1 MSEQSMTRQSMTG
14 SHTTGR
20 SLQLRGIEVYYNR
33 VRALRDVNID
43 VHEGEIV
50 SLLGNNGAGKTSTL
64 SLISGLV
71 RARAG
76 TMTWGDMDLTKMQP
90 WDLVAAGVLHIPEG
104 RRIFSTMTVHEN
116 LQLGGYLVKDHA
128 AVQERIDYSYEL
140 MPRLA
145 ERRNQQGGTLSGGE
159 QQMLALGRALV
170 GGPKLLLL
178 DEPSMGLAPLIVKQV
193 MEIIQEVNKQGTTVL
208 LVEQNARAAL
218 KIADRAY
225 VLESGMVTMSGSAAE
240 LAANP
245 AVIEAYLG
253 K

>member
-1 MSEQSMTRQSMTG
+1 MSTLTLENVE
-14 SHTTGR
+14 
-20 SLQLRGIEVYYNR
+20 LYYNR
-33 VRALRDVNID
+33 VHALRSVSLE
-43 VHEGEIV
+43 VREGEII

-71 RARAG
+71 RAKSGSVR
-76 TMTWGDMDLTKMQP
+76 WGDRDLSKMQP
-90 WDLVAAGVLHIPEG
+90 WDVVGAGLLHIPEG

-116 LQLGGYLVKDHA
+116 LLLGGYLVKDQKLIAERA
-128 AVQERIDYSYEL
+128 AYAYEL

-145 ERRNQQGGTLSGGE
+145 ERRAQQGGTLSGGE

-193 MEIIQEVNKQGTTVL
+193 MDIIREVNAIL

-225 VLESGMVTMSGSAAE
+225 VLESGRVTMQGPAAE
-240 LAANP
+240 LAADP
-245 AVIEAYLG
+245 RVIEAYLG
-253 K
+253 A

>member
-1 MSEQSMTRQSMTG
+1 MSTLTLE
-14 SHTTGR
+14 HVE
-20 SLQLRGIEVYYNR
+20 LYYNR
-33 VRALRDVNID
+33 VHALRDLSLEVRD
-43 VHEGEIV
+43 GEIV

-71 RARAG
+71 RAKSGAVR
-76 TMTWGDMDLTKMQP
+76 WGDQDLTKNRP
-90 WDLVAAGVLHIPEG
+90 WDTVGAGLLHIPEG
-104 RRIFSTMTVHEN
+104 RRIFSTLTVHEN
-116 LQLGGYLVKDHA
+116 LLLGGYLVKDQKLIAERADHA
-128 AVQERIDYSYEL
+128 YEL

-145 ERRNQQGGTLSGGE
+145 ERRTQQGGTLSGGE

-193 MEIIQEVNKQGTTVL
+193 MDIISAVNREGTTIL

-225 VLESGMVTMSGSAAE
+225 VLESGRVTMEGNAAE
-240 LAANP
+240 LAEDSR
-245 AVIEAYLG
+245 VIDAYLG
-253 K
+253 A

>member
-1 MSEQSMTRQSMTG
+1 MSTLTLENVE
-14 SHTTGR
+14 
-20 SLQLRGIEVYYNR
+20 LYYNR
-33 VRALRDVNID
+33 VHALRNVSLE
-43 VHEGEIV
+43 VREGEII

-71 RARAG
+71 RAKSGSVR
-76 TMTWGDMDLTKMQP
+76 WGDQDLSKMQP
-90 WDLVAAGVLHIPEG
+90 WDVVGAGLLHIPEG

-116 LQLGGYLVKDHA
+116 LLLGGYLVKDQKLIAERA
-128 AVQERIDYSYEL
+128 AYAYEL

-145 ERRNQQGGTLSGGE
+145 ERRAQQGGTLSGGE

-193 MEIIQEVNKQGTTVL
+193 MDIIREVNAKGTTIL

-225 VLESGMVTMSGSAAE
+225 VLESGRVTMEGPAAE
-240 LAANP
+240 LAADP
-245 AVIEAYLG
+245 RVIEAYLG
-253 K
+253 A